1 MKRLLILLL
10 LIGIAGCGSD
20 AQKAQEENTP
30 AGLFKKIYALAQEED
45 YEKLQECIFPH
56 SEQDLPDMM
65 LQGIKEQKGRGD
77 AAYSHKALKFL
88 IDNHLDKLKPAAGA
102 FLESCMP
109 DGDFGGDERIA
120 KIAKTRPQD
129 ITMFDFEQV
138 HILIIKLEGEHKLV
152 FWERL
157 PILSGEYSL
166 DKNPQK
172 SESGE
177 ASGRSTEQPPAEPDP
192 APSVKEL
199 TLREKV
205 IGTYELELKKFG
217 ETQRYVLLDNST
229 VEYYL
234 NGKKEEAEHKW
245 SIVDKEVHIER
256 ENRAV
261 SVFSINKD
269 ESITGIATI
278 DEDGKRKE
286 ILKEH
291 QYTRK
296 KIN

>member
-1 MKRLLILLL
+1 MKYIVLIIGLLVV
-10 LIGIAGCGSD
+10 GCG
-20 AQKAQEENTP
+20 EVEN
-30 AGLFKKIYALAQEED
+30 G
-45 YEKLQECIFPH
+45 
-56 SEQDLPDMM
+56 
-65 LQGIKEQKGRGD
+65 
-77 AAYSHKALKFL
+77 AYKHRPKQATTA
-88 IDNHLDKLKPAAGA
+88 KP
-102 FLESCMP
+102 
-109 DGDFGGDERIA
+109 
-120 KIAKTRPQD
+120 
-129 ITMFDFEQV
+129 
-138 HILIIKLEGEHKLV
+138 
-152 FWERL
+152 
-157 PILSGEYSL
+157 
-166 DKNPQK
+166 
-172 SESGE
+172 
-177 ASGRSTEQPPAEPDP
+177 
-192 APSVKEL
+192 VKEL
-199 TLREKV
+199 TAQEKKV

-278 DEDGKRKE
+278 DEGGKRKE

-296 KIN
+296 KIKSSTHAPPPERSLEVQFLDGELNGTDLEEVTKLNLDGYQLTELPKNLKYLTQLKVLVLSKNQLTKLPEGLEKLTQLMSLNLKDNPDLTKAQIDELQKSLPKCKIISNPTK

>member
-1 MKRLLILLL
+1 MKYIVLIIGLLVV
-10 LIGIAGCGSD
+10 GCGKQEQADTNESTPTTNTN
-20 AQKAQEENTP
+20 KAS
-30 AGLFKKIYALAQEED
+30 GSRV
-45 YEKLQECIFPH
+45 H
-56 SEQDLPDMM
+56 
-65 LQGIKEQKGRGD
+65 
-77 AAYSHKALKFL
+77 
-88 IDNHLDKLKPAAGA
+88 
-102 FLESCMP
+102 P
-109 DGDFGGDERIA
+109 DGDVDLLA
-120 KIAKTRPQD
+120 
-129 ITMFDFEQV
+129 
-138 HILIIKLEGEHKLV
+138 
-152 FWERL
+152 
-157 PILSGEYSL
+157 
-166 DKNPQK
+166 
-172 SESGE
+172 
-177 ASGRSTEQPPAEPDP
+177 
-192 APSVKEL
+192 KEL
-199 TLREKV
+199 TAEEKKV

-261 SVFSINKD
+261 SVFSINKG

-296 KIN
+296 KIK

>member
-1 MKRLLILLL
+1 MKRLLVCLLL
-10 LIGIAGCGSD
+10 VGVVGCGKKQSVNTNEGND
-20 AQKAQEENTP
+20 TPENSAKKEVKETP
-30 AGLFKKIYALAQEED
+30 
-45 YEKLQECIFPH
+45 
-56 SEQDLPDMM
+56 S
-65 LQGIKEQKGRGD
+65 KGD
-77 AAYSHKALKFL
+77 
-88 IDNHLDKLKPAAGA
+88 DKSSTTAKP
-102 FLESCMP
+102 
-109 DGDFGGDERIA
+109 
-120 KIAKTRPQD
+120 
-129 ITMFDFEQV
+129 
-138 HILIIKLEGEHKLV
+138 
-152 FWERL
+152 
-157 PILSGEYSL
+157 
-166 DKNPQK
+166 
-172 SESGE
+172 
-177 ASGRSTEQPPAEPDP
+177 
-192 APSVKEL
+192 VKEL

-296 KIN
+296 KIKSFTHAPPGPTAEPETPDPTPPEDE

>member
-1 MKRLLILLL
+1 MKVLISI
-10 LIGIAGCGSD
+10 LIGLLVVGCGKVKQPN
-20 AQKAQEENTP
+20 AEKPTPTTNTN
-30 AGLFKKIYALAQEED
+30 
-45 YEKLQECIFPH
+45 
-56 SEQDLPDMM
+56 
-65 LQGIKEQKGRGD
+65 KGNGT
-77 AAYSHKALKFL
+77 AA
-88 IDNHLDKLKPAAGA
+88 KPV
-102 FLESCMP
+102 
-109 DGDFGGDERIA
+109 I
-120 KIAKTRPQD
+120 
-129 ITMFDFEQV
+129 
-138 HILIIKLEGEHKLV
+138 
-152 FWERL
+152 
-157 PILSGEYSL
+157 
-166 DKNPQK
+166 
-172 SESGE
+172 
-177 ASGRSTEQPPAEPDP
+177 
-192 APSVKEL
+192 EL

-205 IGTYELELKKFG
+205 VGSYELELKKFG

>member
-1 MKRLLILLL
+1 MVSKN
-10 LIGIAGCGSD
+10 GNPCYPKS
-20 AQKAQEENTP
+20 
-30 AGLFKKIYALAQEED
+30 
-45 YEKLQECIFPH
+45 
-56 SEQDLPDMM
+56 LP
-65 LQGIKEQKGRGD
+65 G
-77 AAYSHKALKFL
+77 
-88 IDNHLDKLKPAAGA
+88 
-102 FLESCMP
+102 
-109 DGDFGGDERIA
+109 
-120 KIAKTRPQD
+120 D
-129 ITMFDFEQV
+129 ITYLDTDNTV
-138 HILIIKLEGEHKLV
+138 V
-152 FWERL
+152 
-157 PILSGEYSL
+157 STTNSL
-166 DKNPQK
+166 NF
-172 SESGE
+172 SESGWW
-177 ASGRSTEQPPAEPDP
+177 GRILSAMKVLIPILIGLLVVGCEKGGEITIGIPPKAKP
-192 APSVKEL
+192 VKEL

-269 ESITGIATI
+269 ESITGIARI

-296 KIN
+296 KTK

>member
-1 MKRLLILLL
+1 MKYIVLIIGLLVV
-10 LIGIAGCGSD
+10 GCG
-20 AQKAQEENTP
+20 EVENGTYKHRP
-30 AGLFKKIYALAQEED
+30 KQVT
-45 YEKLQECIFPH
+45 
-56 SEQDLPDMM
+56 
-65 LQGIKEQKGRGD
+65 
-77 AAYSHKALKFL
+77 AA
-88 IDNHLDKLKPAAGA
+88 KP
-102 FLESCMP
+102 
-109 DGDFGGDERIA
+109 
-120 KIAKTRPQD
+120 
-129 ITMFDFEQV
+129 
-138 HILIIKLEGEHKLV
+138 
-152 FWERL
+152 
-157 PILSGEYSL
+157 
-166 DKNPQK
+166 
-172 SESGE
+172 
-177 ASGRSTEQPPAEPDP
+177 
-192 APSVKEL
+192 VKEL
-199 TLREKV
+199 TAEEKKV

-291 QYTRK
+291 QHTRE
-296 KIN
+296 KIK

>member
-1 MKRLLILLL
+1 MKILIPIVIGLLVV
-10 LIGIAGCGSD
+10 GCG
-20 AQKAQEENTP
+20 K
-30 AGLFKKIYALAQEED
+30 G
-45 YEKLQECIFPH
+45 
-56 SEQDLPDMM
+56 
-65 LQGIKEQKGRGD
+65 KEPPTKTKVAD
-77 AAYSHKALKFL
+77 NIVTKPINVAANNAT
-88 IDNHLDKLKPAAGA
+88 KPA
-102 FLESCMP
+102 
-109 DGDFGGDERIA
+109 
-120 KIAKTRPQD
+120 
-129 ITMFDFEQV
+129 
-138 HILIIKLEGEHKLV
+138 
-152 FWERL
+152 
-157 PILSGEYSL
+157 
-166 DKNPQK
+166 
-172 SESGE
+172 
-177 ASGRSTEQPPAEPDP
+177 
-192 APSVKEL
+192 KEL

-217 ETQRYVLLDNST
+217 ETHRYVLLNNSK

-256 ENRAV
+256 ENSAV

-296 KIN
+296 KIK